1 MDIIEKNQRRIE
13 ELASTSLHLAKQA
26 EELNWSDIQS
36 ALEECIFNKDEIG
49 LPKDYGPAAYF
60 PLIPESTEQSAIY
73 KKAYLYGES
82 LIQDGKI
89 AAFIVAGGQGTRLG
103 YDGPKGT
110 LPVSP
115 IKNKPLFQLFAEQIR
130 GASEKYETVIPWYIM
145 CSPLNLE
152 ATISHFEENSYYGL
166 AKEDI
171 KFFAQGVMPATD
183 LRATYCSQVRTAL
196 LFLQM
201 DMAAPSKP

>member
-1 MDIIEKNQRRIE
+1 MDIIEKNKSRIFELSVDQEKLRVQVESLDWE
-13 ELASTSLHLAKQA
+13 ELAT
-26 EELNWSDIQS
+26 
-36 ALEECIFNKDEIG
+36 ALDECIFKKNQNSIPSE
-49 LPKDYGPAAYF
+49 YGPASYF
-60 PLIPESTEQSAIY
+60 PATPATIEQEELYAQAYQHGEELIRS
-73 KKAYLYGES
+73 
-82 LIQDGKI
+82 GKI
-89 AAFIVAGGQGTRLG
+89 AAFTVAGGQGTRLG

-130 GASEKYETVIPWYIM
+130 GVSEKYETVIPWYIM

-171 KFFAQGVMPATD
+171 KFFAQGVIA
-183 LRATYCSQVRTAL
+183 SH
-196 LFLQM
+196 
-201 DMAAPSKP
+201 